1 MTLCFLPGN
10 WKVTQMRKTCQK
22 VSFLELMYLQTLHRS
37 VVSRGLSARKSHHTF
52 FMMSRIDCKSSLT
65 TKSNRDTYVCGLGRL
80 SHIEYGNFESHK

>member
-1 MTLCFLPGN
+1 
-10 WKVTQMRKTCQK
+10 
-22 VSFLELMYLQTLHRS
+22 